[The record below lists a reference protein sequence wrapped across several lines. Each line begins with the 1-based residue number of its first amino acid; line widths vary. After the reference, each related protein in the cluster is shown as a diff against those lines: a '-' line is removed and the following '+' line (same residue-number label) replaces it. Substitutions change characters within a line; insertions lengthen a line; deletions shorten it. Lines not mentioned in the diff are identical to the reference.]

1 MNKRPTKK
9 IQVGFDR
16 EYRIDENVKVSDWV
30 DAILSATSEIVNQ
43 GFSEPLVADVGH
55 SWDDNELYISLVSS
69 REETDVEFEKRL
81 EKWDAEEKLRIEK
94 DETRILKTK
103 QTVEAKERKLLER
116 LKKKYES

>member
-16 EYRIDENVKVSDWV
+16 EYTIDENVKVSDWV

>member
-1 MNKRPTKK
+1 MNKRPTEK

-43 GFSEPLVADVGH
+43 GFSEPLVTDVGH

-81 EKWDAEEKLRIEK
+81 EKLDAEEKLRIEK
-94 DETRILKTK
+94 DEARILKTK